1 MEKGQPC
8 YTADKKVNW
17 YNHYGEQY
25 GGSLK
30 KLNIELPTI

>member
-1 MEKGQPC
+1 MVERVWRKENSPTQLMGM
-8 YTADKKVNW
+8 YW

-30 KLNIELPTI
+30 N